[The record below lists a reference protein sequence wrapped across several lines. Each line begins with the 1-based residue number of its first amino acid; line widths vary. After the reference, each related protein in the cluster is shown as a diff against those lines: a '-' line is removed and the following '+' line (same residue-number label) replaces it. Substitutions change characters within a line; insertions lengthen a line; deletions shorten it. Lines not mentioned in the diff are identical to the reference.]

1 MLTAKCYDNPKSRG
15 KASETKI
22 KIDEEIEMTNTNT
35 AANTEAQA
43 PAAPAKEMTKMDHSR
58 ILFAEIYA
66 PGYKLKMEGAKSQ
79 RSEFV
84 QRAMAEF
91 GATKNGAATYFQNL
105 SNEAKGQ
112 PLYKYTPKKKEATAG
127 AEGQLTDT
135 TNQAGKGA
143 DDQNKANAEGE
154 VGKFRWTV
162 SNEAGEE
169 VASFPIRK
177 AAQEYAKTN
186 GLVQGDRNIAAK
198 AE

>member
-1 MLTAKCYDNPKSRG
+1 MATEN
-15 KASETKI
+15 
-22 KIDEEIEMTNTNT
+22 NT
-35 AANTEAQA
+35 A
-43 PAAPAKEMTKMDHSR
+43 PAATTEAAPMTKMDHSR

-84 QRAMAEF
+84 KRAMAEF

-112 PLYKYTPKKKEATAG
+112 PLYKYSAKKKDVQT
-127 AEGQLTDT
+127 AEGQLNQTTDT
-135 TNQAGKGA
+135 AAANLPKPEAA
-143 DDQNKANAEGE
+143 DNNNSVAEGE
-154 VGKFRWTV
+154 PGAFRWTCV
-162 SNEAGEE
+162 NEADEE

-177 AAQEYAKTN
+177 SAQEYAKQN
-186 GLVQGDRNIAAK
+186 NLKQGDRNIKAK

>member
-1 MLTAKCYDNPKSRG
+1 
-15 KASETKI
+15 
-22 KIDEEIEMTNTNT
+22 MTNTNT

-43 PAAPAKEMTKMDHSR
+43 PAAAAEPMSKMAHSR

-84 QRAMAEF
+84 KRAMAEF

-112 PLYKYTPKKKEATAG
+112 PLYKYTPKKKTKEGTEQ
-127 AEGQLTDT
+127 AEGQLTET
-135 TNQAGKGA
+135 TNQAGKAADLNNSASEGA
-143 DDQNKANAEGE
+143 IGE
-154 VGKFRWTV
+154 FRWTV

-169 VASFPIRK
+169 VASFPVRK
-177 AAQEYAKTN
+177 TADEYAKAN
-186 GLVQGDRNIAAK
+186 GLVRGDRNLAAK

>member
-1 MLTAKCYDNPKSRG
+1 
-15 KASETKI
+15 
-22 KIDEEIEMTNTNT
+22 MTNTNT

-43 PAAPAKEMTKMDHSR
+43 PAAPAKEMSKMDHSR

-84 QRAMAEF
+84 KRAMAEF
-91 GATKNGAATYFQNL
+91 AATKNGAATYFQNL

-112 PLYKYTPKKKEATAG
+112 PLYKYTPKKKATKAG
-127 AEGQLTDT
+127 TEQAEGQLTQT
-135 TNQAGKGA
+135 TDQAGQAA
-143 DDQNKANAEGE
+143 DLNNSAGEGE
-154 VGKFRWTV
+154 IGKFRWTV

-169 VASFPIRK
+169 VASFPVRK
-177 AAQEYAKTN
+177 TADEFAKAN
-186 GLVQGDRNIAAK
+186 GLVRGDRNLAAK

>member
-1 MLTAKCYDNPKSRG
+1 
-15 KASETKI
+15 
-22 KIDEEIEMTNTNT
+22 MTNTNT

-43 PAAPAKEMTKMDHSR
+43 PAAAPAEPMSKMAHSR

-84 QRAMAEF
+84 KRAMAEF

-105 SNEAKGQ
+105 SNEAKGE
-112 PLYKYTPKKKEATAG
+112 PLYKYTPKKKTTAAG
-127 AEGQLTDT
+127 TQQAEGQLQQT
-135 TNQAGKGA
+135 TEQAGQA
-143 DDQNKANAEGE
+143 ADQNNSASEGAIGE
-154 VGKFRWTV
+154 FRWTV

-177 AAQEYAKTN
+177 TAIEYAKAN
-186 GLVQGDRNIAAK
+186 GLVQGDRNLAPK

>member
-1 MLTAKCYDNPKSRG
+1 
-15 KASETKI
+15 
-22 KIDEEIEMTNTNT
+22 MTNVANNT
-35 AANTEAQA
+35 AATAQA
-43 PAAPAKEMTKMDHSR
+43 PAAAPAAPMSKMDHSR

-84 QRAMAEF
+84 KRAMAEF

-112 PLYKYTPKKKEATAG
+112 PLYKYTPKKKTKAG
-127 AEGQLTDT
+127 TEQAEGQLADT
-135 TNQAGKGA
+135 TAQGGA
-143 DDQNKANAEGE
+143 AADLNNSSGEGE
-154 VGKFRWTV
+154 IGKFRWTV

-177 AAQEYAKTN
+177 TAIEYAKTN
-186 GLVQGDRNIAAK
+186 GLVQGDRNIAPK

>member
-1 MLTAKCYDNPKSRG
+1 
-15 KASETKI
+15 
-22 KIDEEIEMTNTNT
+22 MTNTNT

-84 QRAMAEF
+84 KRAMAEF

-112 PLYKYTPKKKEATAG
+112 PLYKYTPKKKTKADTAQ
-127 AEGQLTDT
+127 AEGQLNET
-135 TNQAGKGA
+135 TTQAGGTA
-143 DDQNKANAEGE
+143 DLNNSAGEGE
-154 VGKFRWTV
+154 IGKFRWTV

-177 AAQEYAKTN
+177 TAQEYAKAN
-186 GLVQGDRNIAAK
+186 GLTQGDRNIAPK